1 MNNKVFLYI
10 SSLIFSIYLSACA
23 TLPKTNF
30 SDYNFSLNNT
40 LSIFLL
46 KNGNDNFFCIPF
58 QYIGDFQLNNFEF
71 INGNILIGGFDIPLN
86 RENTKIY
93 MYHSVIDEALNQYD
107 IFIEKYLTNSEM
119 SNIVNEY
126 TKGHIQSNLSIW
138 FDLVIDNV
146 EQKGNGMMDDFE
158 IISDET
164 NVQLNEYIWLLPHF
178 ELFRMKY
185 ILNNDDLRE

>member
-1 MNNKVFLYI
+1 MNNKVLLFISGFL
-10 SSLIFSIYLSACA
+10 FSIYFPSCV
-23 TLPKTNF
+23 TLPKRNF
-30 SDYNFSLNNT
+30 SDYNFTLNNT

-46 KNGNDNFFCIPF
+46 HNESGHFFCIPV
-58 QYIGDFQLNNFEF
+58 QYIGDFQLNSFEF
-71 INGNILIGGFDIPLN
+71 INGNILIGGFDVPLN
-86 RENTKIY
+86 RENTKIS
-93 MYHSVIDEALNQYD
+93 MYHYVTDEALNQYD
-107 IFIEKYLTNSEM
+107 IFIEKYLTDDEM

-126 TKGHIQSNLSIW
+126 TKGNIQSSLSIW
-138 FDLVIDNV
+138 FDLIIDNV

-185 ILNNDDLRE
+185 TFNTVN